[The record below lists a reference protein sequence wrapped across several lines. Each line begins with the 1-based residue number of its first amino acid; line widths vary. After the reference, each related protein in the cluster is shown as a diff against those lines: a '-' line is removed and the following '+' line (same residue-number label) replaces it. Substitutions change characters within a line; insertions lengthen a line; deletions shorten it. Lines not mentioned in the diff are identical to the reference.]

1 MIWHRSGVNS
11 KARTVRT
18 SSPQLFQFPFLLQ
31 QIDERDFFSAFCIRF
46 TALSKWWLFVLIT
59 YKCCFFPLAATV
71 NCCHILCFFFF
82 FFFWNN
88 VMKVTFL
95 HGCSHH
101 VYIPSE
107 CDLYPTLFPY
117 HGMHINS
124 HFFSFSFQFIQCK
137 KSQ

>member
-11 KARTVRT
+11 EARTVRT

-31 QIDERDFFSAFCIRF
+31 QIDVRGFFSAFCIQF

-71 NCCHILCFFFF
+71 NCCHILCFFSSFF
-82 FFFWNN
+82 FEITSWKWHFYMDAATMSTYHRN
-88 VMKVTFL
+88 VICIQLSSPITACISIATFSL
-95 HGCSHH
+95 
-101 VYIPSE
+101 
-107 CDLYPTLFPY
+107 
-117 HGMHINS
+117 S
-124 HFFSFSFQFIQCK
+124 HFNLYNAK